1 MRREGV
7 ILTPREQEIARL
19 FAWGAAKKQVAHRL
33 HISERTVENHARN
46 IYEKTEVH
54 SVNELSAWWF
64 CTNFKISFDLSL
76 LQRSVGAIILIALL
90 SPQILGEI
98 NGDFI
103 RGRNARREVRIRKLE
118 DDLLCD

>member
-7 ILTPREQEIARL
+7 ILTPREREITEL

-33 HISERTVENHARN
+33 HISERTVENHARH
-46 IYEKTEVH
+46 IYAKAEVH

-64 CTNFKISFDLSL
+64 CTNFKISFDLSP
-76 LQRSVGAIILIALL
+76 LQRSVGAVLL
-90 SPQILGEI
+90 VVLLLPQILGEI
-98 NGDFI
+98 NGDFV
-103 RGRNARREVRIRKLE
+103 RGRGVKREVRIRKLE